1 MPLIVNTNVQ
11 SINAQRQL
19 SNVNM
24 HLNKGFE
31 RLSSGLR
38 INRASDDAAGLAIA
52 NEMEADIRGSRQAV
66 SNAQDGIALLNV
78 ADGSMQQ
85 ILKNLQ
91 RMRELTKQAANDTYD
106 TNKRNLIKDELDQLS
121 SEITRIADATTF
133 NGEHLLNAS
142 AATRFILQVGSGN
155 DNATGGVDIID
166 IASALGDLT
175 ASVGLT
181 LGTTSVTTNTLANQ
195 LASRIDAALSTVN
208 AQLSRLGAL
217 TNRLEGVVSNLNVYI
232 ENVSAARSRITDAD
246 FAAETAALTKNQILQ
261 QSTLAILSQ
270 ANSQPQS
277 ALRLLQ

>member
-1 MPLIVNTNVQ
+1 M
-11 SINAQRQL
+11 R
-19 SNVNM
+19 
-24 HLNKGFE
+24 LNKGFE

-66 SNAQDGIALLNV
+66 NNAQDGIALLNV

-106 TNKRNLIKDELDQLS
+106 TSKKALIQDELDQLF

-133 NGEHLLNAS
+133 NGVNLLNSA
-142 AATRFILQVGSGN
+142 AATRFVLQVGSGN
-155 DNATGGVDIID
+155 DVATGGVDIID

-175 ASVGLT
+175 ASVGLS
-181 LGTTSVTTNTLANQ
+181 LGTTDVGTNTLSNE
-195 LASRIDAALSTVN
+195 LSSRIDSALTSVN

-232 ENVSAARSRITDAD
+232 ENISSARSRITDAD

-270 ANSQPQS
+270 ANARPQA
-277 ALRLLQ
+277 ALSLLQ